1 MPFSF
6 NFEVPGADDEP
17 RVEHEHPTNEQHA
30 VVKRIAPFEEV
41 KPRLEHEHV
50 HESLEK
56 TVLDLTSMKVEFLVS
71 SQMEQ
76 LLKGDLKEA
85 ADENL
90 DLVPSVYEGGMKV
103 WECSIDLAEYVES
116 FLTIDEDTTILEL
129 GCGAGLPGHVGG
141 IRGATVHFQD
151 YNKQVLDLVTIPNA
165 FANIGSEV
173 YRRCR
178 FLAGDWSVLLEHLKE
193 QCYDFIL
200 TSETIYSS
208 ATYQDLIGIFKKS
221 LKPHGLILVAAKTC
235 YFGVGGGTRQFE
247 ETVASDGTFKC
258 RVVFVTDT
266 GVQREILELRRKSV
280 DAFS

>member
-6 NFEVPGADDEP
+6 NFEVPGADSEP
-17 RVEHEHPTNEQHA
+17 NVENKQPTNTQNA
-30 VVKRIAPFEEV
+30 VVKRVAPFEEV
-41 KPRLEHEHV
+41 KPRSEHEHV
-50 HESLEK
+50 HEALER
-56 TVLDLTSMKVEFLVS
+56 TVLDLTSMKVEFLVGG
-71 SQMEQ
+71 QMEQ
-76 LLKGDLKEA
+76 LLRGDLKEA

-103 WECSIDLAEYVES
+103 WECSVDLAEYVES
-116 FLTIDEDTTILEL
+116 SLSIGEDTRILEL

-173 YRRCR
+173 HRRCR
-178 FLAGDWSVLLEHLKE
+178 FFAGDWSVLLEHLGE

-200 TSETIYSS
+200 TSETIYSG
-208 ATYQDLIGIFKKS
+208 ATYGDLIRIFKKS
-221 LKPHGLILVAAKTC
+221 SKPHGLILVAAKTC

-247 ETVASDGTFKC
+247 EALASDGTFES

-266 GVQREILELRRKSV
+266 GVQREILELRRKS
-280 DAFS
+280 

>member
-6 NFEVPGADDEP
+6 NFEVPGADGEP
-17 RVEHEHPTNEQHA
+17 RVEHKHPTNEQHA

-71 SQMEQ
+71 GQMEQ

-116 FLTIDEDTTILEL
+116 SLAIDEDTRILE
-129 GCGAGLPGHVGG
+129 
-141 IRGATVHFQD
+141 
-151 YNKQVLDLVTIPNA
+151 NKQVLDLVTIPNA

-178 FLAGDWSVLLEHLKE
+178 FLAGDWSLLLEHLKE

-208 ATYQDLIGIFKKS
+208 ATYQDLIRIFKKS

-247 ETVASDGTFKC
+247 ETVASDGTFKS

-280 DAFS
+280 DACS